1 MSVNGPPSSGSN
13 VRRRFSGSLMPR
25 NNGNTSPVDDLA
37 GFDSVLHSED
47 PLLNPSYKLNSNMAH
62 LHGNHHFEHHG
73 ASHLARLNM
82 QGHNQPLSQH
92 PHSLHPHHP
101 HLPYNLHQ
109 QHQDNLFDHH
119 QFLRDGTPSESS
131 LARHHQ
137 QGQDQL
143 ELHQPTRSQR
153 AVSASAARPG
163 STHSSIQNGHMQDL
177 PPFSAAESVLRFLAT
192 TDSGEMFS
200 LPPPN
205 SQQQEHYDVQQQHY
219 IDDLNLGNATS
230 ARYQHQNISESDES
244 DDAFLKGFSE
254 LGISGHDDHEYFS
267 GHDMQNGGF
276 SGMYPNQPGDYS
288 LPETTNSV
296 IRPFL
301 FDAFLG
307 TNAELGL
314 SADDYRYG
322 STFDHGFPH
331 QPHLHQQLHH
341 QQSVGSFESHSGLSL
356 TPRHVTGLS
365 REYDDVDF
373 GNMFAPPG
381 KPYSAVPPPGYIC
394 KLWYAC
400 AAGHFNICC
409 VVRLTNLPFSPP
421 ASSKVTGLKTAIY
434 TKPVAALPIICSFTP
449 LAQENMTVVS
459 HNIITSTTATA
470 SSSGYPRAAMET
482 SLKGFIST
490 AGLGASAHSGVR
502 KRLRFRPTAMSAGS
516 AIHRVIGEILIH
528 PEHAYC
534 GGLISFL
541 IAGYSSALCPSSQ
554 FPRTV
559 TRAKSVS

>member
-1 MSVNGPPSSGSN
+1 
-13 VRRRFSGSLMPR
+13 MPR

-73 ASHLARLNM
+73 ASHPARLNM

-109 QHQDNLFDHH
+109 QHQDNLFDQH
-119 QFLRDGTPSESS
+119 QFLRDGTPSESA

-137 QGQDQL
+137 QGQDHL

-244 DDAFLKGFSE
+244 DDAFLKEFSE

-341 QQSVGSFESHSGLSL
+341 QQSVGSFDSHSSLSL
-356 TPRHVTGLS
+356 TPRHGAGLS

-394 KLWYAC
+394 KLCFVEGHWLKNCNLYQARRRTPDHMQFYASGSGKYDC
-400 AAGHFNICC
+400 GQPQHHHQHHGHSQQQRVPSRGNGNILEGFHFHGGSGGERAQRCPQKTTVPPDGYVCRKCNTPGHWIQQCTMPKQSIPPDGYTCKICLVKGHWIHQCPQRTSPQNNGGGNAAN
-409 VVRLTNLPFSPP
+409 
-421 ASSKVTGLKTAIY
+421 
-434 TKPVAALPIICSFTP
+434 
-449 LAQENMTVVS
+449 
-459 HNIITSTTATA
+459 
-470 SSSGYPRAAMET
+470 
-482 SLKGFIST
+482 
-490 AGLGASAHSGVR
+490 GA
-502 KRLRFRPTAMSAGS
+502 FRPPGMAA
-516 AIHRVIGEILIH
+516 
-528 PEHAYC
+528 
-534 GGLISFL
+534 F
-541 IAGYSSALCPSSQ
+541 
-554 FPRTV
+554 
-559 TRAKSVS
+559 